1 MFRQNFT
8 CSALLKNICQT
19 LPIRGYHPLWRA
31 FPDTS
36 GCSNIHHWPGP
47 RSLVTTSRVSVDF
60 LSSGY
65 LDISVHRV
73 RFPCGMAYWP
83 GFPIRT
89 STDQRLFAPPR
100 SFSQRITSFIASQR
114 QGIHQMP
121 LKTLDQ
127 IVRKGNRRC
136 KGRPLDA
143 TISFTFKQ
151 AIEFFA
157 EYILNHTCFRAKAW

>member
-73 RFPCGMAYWP
+73 RSLAGGLNGRVSPFGHLRIKGYSHLPVAFRSVSRP
-83 GFPIRT
+83 SSPLNAKA
-89 STDQRLFAPPR
+89 STKCPLRRLIKSYVKA
-100 SFSQRITSFIASQR
+100 ITA
-114 QGIHQMP
+114 G
-121 LKTLDQ
+121 
-127 IVRKGNRRC
+127 
-136 KGRPLDA
+136 KGRPLDGCNYL
-143 TISFTFKQ
+143 
-151 AIEFFA
+151 
-157 EYILNHTCFRAKAW
+157 YIQTSN

>member
-121 LKTLDQ
+121 L
-127 IVRKGNRRC
+127 RRLI
-136 KGRPLDA
+136 KSYVKAITSREGPLHRSLSLHSNKQL
-143 TISFTFKQ
+143 SFLQNIF
-151 AIEFFA
+151 
-157 EYILNHTCFRAKAW
+157 

>member
-1 MFRQNFT
+1 MEGGPPMFRQNFT
-8 CSALLKNICQT
+8 CSALLKNVNQT

-36 GCSNIHHWPGP
+36 GCSNLHHWPGP

-73 RFPCGMAYWP
+73 RFPCRMAYWP

-121 LKTLDQ
+121 FKTLDQ
-127 IVRKGNRRC
+127 IVRKGNYRR
-136 KGRPLDA
+136 
-143 TISFTFKQ
+143 
-151 AIEFFA
+151 
-157 EYILNHTCFRAKAW
+157 